1 MVPSTSTIDRFL
13 SYILRLAVLFTCH
26 DDYADDHR
34 LTDSHAAV
42 DFGISPLPSQSCM
55 GELRIEETRPDHS
68 LPLGLVKKK
77 SGFGRHAEAAN
88 ESKAFDC
95 ADQGICGFL
104 LWRGSVLPT
113 SAGLPL
119 IIISYSKVSRVRGK
133 KTFIQKKLSKQL
145 PFTLHLGVLDILHA
159 LLITVSTYLTAK
171 EEQ

>member
-77 SGFGRHAEAAN
+77 KVVLVAMQ
-88 ESKAFDC
+88 K
-95 ADQGICGFL
+95 
-104 LWRGSVLPT
+104 LPT
-113 SAGLPL
+113 KAKRSTVQTREYVAFYCGEVVYCRPLPVCPL
-119 IIISYSKVSRVRGK
+119 
-133 KTFIQKKLSKQL
+133 
-145 PFTLHLGVLDILHA
+145 
-159 LLITVSTYLTAK
+159 
-171 EEQ
+171 